1 MLISINYSLAQLDS
15 SNIIIDNVLD
25 NIIDESDNETDNSE
39 LTEILEELTNN
50 PVDINKAD
58 LIELTKIPGVDNITA
73 QKIIDHRNK
82 FGKYYSTNE
91 LYTIETFDK
100 NLVEQ
105 ITPFIKTDDDNSLIN
120 SEKSGSF
127 FNNSKFLVRNRVT
140 SDLQTR
146 KGFLD
151 NKYVGSKLK
160 SYNRFI
166 YKYKKNYQMGILA
179 EKDPGENSF
188 TDFLSYHLQI
198 KNFGFIKNFVAGDFV
213 LEFGQGLALWSPFG
227 FSKGSDAIYS
237 TKKYSRYLKPYTSSS
252 EYRFF
257 RGIATTIN
265 IFNNFNIT
273 VFYSSNHLDATID
286 SSTLE
291 ITSLGQ
297 TGFHRFDTEI
307 NKKNSVNS
315 KIKGSILDYSFLG
328 RYTIGFIYYN
338 NSFDKDFKSE
348 SVYGIKGNNFNYTS
362 LYYDANFSKIN
373 IFGEFTY
380 DGIAVASING
390 IKLFVTNNFS
400 FVTSIRSYPRNYNNL
415 YGFGFSERSG
425 KINNEVGLYSGI
437 KWKLPIG
444 VLDFYFD
451 NFKFPYQTSENS
463 LSSEGNEF
471 LINFLFT
478 PFKGWQNKLR
488 YKYENKE
495 VTALINTNETI
506 VKRLKQNIRVEFIS
520 EISKS
525 LSLKTRVEYNHF
537 FIKDT
542 QIKEKGYLVFQDLKY
557 TLNNYLYFYGR
568 ITFFQTDSF
577 NSAIYEYENDLLGVM
592 PNIALF
598 GQGIR
603 TYLIIKY
610 RPWNYLSVSAKY
622 SETYKPQEKYL
633 SSGENEIDGNIDNR
647 ISFQIDFN
655 F

>member
-127 FNNSKFLVRNRVT
+127 FNNSKFIVRNRVT

-166 YKYKKNYQMGILA
+166 YKYKENYQMGILA